1 MSLDHK
7 SVVRMQDEYL
17 CTYCGKSWD
26 INDAEPPACLA
37 DNEVKG
43 TGIPAYD
50 PPRLESPTGRVTS
63 PDAQRFPGNLQ
74 NIPRHTADAKRI
86 VTTIR
91 DTVLPDGTW
100 MTYTEGH
107 VSQAVAFAIYYGPHA
122 TIIYANSLSMALDFF
137 CRTMG
142 HTLTSAQLHR
152 IGIDRFTAMDE
163 YCTGRVPRVE
173 MNPAVM
179 DTATSRVTNCNQ
191 IFRFVNITTF
201 TNYLKA
207 SK

>member
-43 TGIPAYD
+43 TGVPAYD
-50 PPRLESPTGRVTS
+50 PPRQESPTGRVVSSGT
-63 PDAQRFPGNLQ
+63 QRYAGNPQ
-74 NIPRHTADAKRI
+74 NIPRR
-86 VTTIR
+86 TTDSVR
-91 DTVLPDGTW
+91 TMEAVRERL
-100 MTYTEGH
+100 TYPYP
-107 VSQAVAFAIYYGPHA
+107 VPPRAVAFALYFGQHA
-122 TIIYANSLSMALDFF
+122 TIIYANSMSMALGFF
-137 CRTMG
+137 GRTMG
-142 HTLTSAQLHR
+142 HTLTPWQLDR
-152 IGIDRFTAMDE
+152 IGIDRFTSMDE

-179 DTATSRVTNCNQ
+179 DTATSRVTNCNKS
-191 IFRFVNITTF
+191 FRFVNITTF

-207 SK
+207 PK